1 MVYQHLTSIYTSL
14 EKEPPY
20 RKGWLRLIKDIC
32 DYIKVNKGKKEVE
45 EDEEE
50 SNWWL
55 CVILEKNH
63 VSHVRFPHAVSELKL
78 KLGFKEG
85 SFCCHFF
92 EEVYALNLWTTHTV
106 SLSCSMHTNCWL
118 GMAWVEKMPGIH
130 GAQFGYTFLIPTL
143 LGGK

>member
-50 SNWWL
+50 SN
-55 CVILEKNH
+55 
-63 VSHVRFPHAVSELKL
+63 
-78 KLGFKEG
+78 
-85 SFCCHFF
+85 
-92 EEVYALNLWTTHTV
+92 
-106 SLSCSMHTNCWL
+106 
-118 GMAWVEKMPGIH
+118 
-130 GAQFGYTFLIPTL
+130 
-143 LGGK
+143 